1 MIGNV
6 ARSLDEVSRGLC
18 RCVTEIGD
26 VFFSSLNPTAPRL
39 DELSESERERIRQ
52 SLWRLRRDLEDL
64 PTNFIDDVSSLL
76 DDAFGGPDALV
87 RAVRAWADLVDTLVL
102 EAERELGGQTG
113 RGPSKK
119 RQVKGALLY
128 LVRHSDAD
136 IPRVPAFVEPIVWD
150 LLLDSVIDAIVQLAN
165 RHSLWGDVPPSPSFR
180 ARMNANVQRVGS
192 LLELPVR
199 GLSKLAWALVFLC
212 SPVSPRLKASV
223 HNFLQENPQ
232 PVRTVI
238 VLGTWVTRHTG
249 SIVSLTDL
257 VSVVVLEAQFVV
269 HANQNRR
276 RAYARE
282 LLLAFLDAEIGLP
295 DRNTLWFR
303 LLVSLIDFGIEI
315 VEMLFEKHQMP
326 GR

>member
-1 MIGNV
+1 MIDEV
-6 ARSLDEVSRGLC
+6 TRSLDEVSRGIC
-18 RCVTEIGD
+18 RCLTGIGD
-26 VFFSSLNPTAPRL
+26 ALLTSIHPATPRL
-39 DELSESERERIRQ
+39 DELSASERERIRQ
-52 SLWRLRRDLEDL
+52 SLWRLRRDLDEL
-64 PTNFIDDVSSLL
+64 PANFIDDVSSLL
-76 DDAFGGPDALV
+76 DEAFGSPDAFV

-102 EAERELGGQTG
+102 EVEQELGGQAG

-136 IPRVPAFVEPIVWD
+136 IPRVPAFVEPIVWE

-165 RHSLWGDVPPSPSFR
+165 RHGLWGDAPPSPSFR
-180 ARMNANVQRVGS
+180 ARMNANVQRAGG

-199 GLSKLAWALVFLC
+199 WLTKLAWALVFLC
-212 SPVSPRLKASV
+212 SPVSPRLKAAV
-223 HNFLQENPQ
+223 NTFLRENPQ
-232 PVRTVI
+232 PVRTVL

-249 SIVSLTDL
+249 SIVALTDL
-257 VSVVVLEAQFVV
+257 VSVVVLEAQFVI

-295 DRNTLWFR
+295 DRDTLSFR
-303 LLVSLIDFGIEI
+303 LLVSLIDLGIDI
-315 VEMLFEKHQMP
+315 VEMLFEKHQIL